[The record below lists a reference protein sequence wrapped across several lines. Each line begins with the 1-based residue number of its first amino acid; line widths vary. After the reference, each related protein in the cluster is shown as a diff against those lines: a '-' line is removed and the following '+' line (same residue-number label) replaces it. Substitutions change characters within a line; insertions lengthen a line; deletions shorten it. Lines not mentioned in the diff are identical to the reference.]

1 MPKDNLKSPMP
12 LIAKASRRGSGG
24 ASAPPKKFKDAIPV
38 YDDGGTVP
46 DVPDTSDLELR
57 RPEFSSMDSNVKGP
71 SRMNRVASGL
81 AKMDVGGEDPS
92 QMPGQEAQPRMY
104 PVIGLD
110 STAPISP
117 RMFDDGGPV
126 KDDPNDG
133 HHQLAVLE
141 EGERVLTPEENAAY
155 EQEHGAPLD
164 TSGRVL
170 MQPNPPVRPMEDTEH
185 PDTERLSGGAKMDTT
200 LAGGDSQHPVAD
212 VSPDAVRTVSAKEP
226 GIGKMFNPLPDT
238 LQPQTKDNYVMRS
251 SVNPQV
257 DANGNPVAEAPE
269 VKMLPIR
276 ENEGGLGP
284 MGVESPEQVEKAS
297 MGQNVHTPEEL
308 KFQRELI
315 KRDMMSHSDDF
326 VETGKDMVRLS
337 MLNKLSP
344 YGSEAN
350 HPGKLGKF
358 LHGLATAGEIASD
371 VVLGPGMTSM
381 IPGTRESLNAQQQQ
395 GMGRIKFADERA
407 KEQAETE
414 LARANAAGLRN
425 EDKTVTTDNGVMQFN
440 PKTGRYDIPVGGAPI
455 KEELEGKT
463 VTTDKGVFQY
473 DPRTHRY
480 STLVG
485 GAPPKEGANQLL
497 NAANAVVEK
506 MDKAGYKTDPTH
518 LISNSDKALAEG
530 AITADEHAALK
541 GFEATKGD
549 QATKVV
555 VNAAEGANAA
565 ARKKA
570 GSYYTYHDDQG
581 THLVTGDKVPEGA
594 ESTLIKDEK
603 VFLNE
608 AHAGNV
614 IQQSMNHLHEDI
626 AQHPE
631 IFDNATARN
640 ILATTTEQIDRAS
653 AGLLI
658 AGTGGSIPLP
668 SGMGDMIN
676 TALQNKALDK
686 NTSAALK
693 QYIADYKAM
702 KDKTLA
708 IQMEIQGGKMG
719 RGSAQAFKAIA
730 DQIPNGATPD
740 SKTAKRQMDNLQ
752 ETHTEFMGNYPEQYG
767 NYTKEK
773 PYKAGQQSKQ
783 TEQPKTVTY
792 QGQQVPLNEDGTFT
806 AHGATYKV
814 SSDGRTATK
823 VKSKVQ

>member
-1 MPKDNLKSPMP
+1 
-12 LIAKASRRGSGG
+12 
-24 ASAPPKKFKDAIPV
+24 
-38 YDDGGTVP
+38 
-46 DVPDTSDLELR
+46 
-57 RPEFSSMDSNVKGP
+57 
-71 SRMNRVASGL
+71 
-81 AKMDVGGEDPS
+81 
-92 QMPGQEAQPRMY
+92 
-104 PVIGLD
+104 
-110 STAPISP
+110 
-117 RMFDDGGPV
+117 
-126 KDDPNDG
+126 
-133 HHQLAVLE
+133 
-141 EGERVLTPEENAAY
+141 
-155 EQEHGAPLD
+155 
-164 TSGRVL
+164 
-170 MQPNPPVRPMEDTEH
+170 
-185 PDTERLSGGAKMDTT
+185 MDTT
-200 LAGGDSQHPVAD
+200 LAGADKQHPVAD
-212 VSPDAVRTVSAKEP
+212 VSPDAVRTVGTKEP
-226 GIGKMFNPLPDT
+226 GLGSMAP
-238 LQPQTKDNYVMRS
+238 NYVMRS
-251 SVNPQV
+251 SVSPQV
-257 DANGNPVAEAPE
+257 DANGKPVPE
-269 VKMLPIR
+269 TPDINDLRSTKP
-276 ENEGGLGP
+276 GLGKI
-284 MGVESPEQVEKAS
+284 GVESPAQVAQSS
-297 MGQNVHTPEEL
+297 MDQNVHTPEEL
-308 KFQRELI
+308 KFQRNLI
-315 KRDMMSHSDDF
+315 KQDMASHPMDF
-326 VETGKDMVRLS
+326 VETGKDLVRLS
-337 MLNKLSP
+337 TLNKLNP

-350 HPGKLGKF
+350 HPGVFGKI
-358 LHGLATAGEIASD
+358 LHGLATTGELASD
-371 VVLGPGMTSM
+371 AVLGPGYTAL
-381 IPGTRESLNAQQQQ
+381 IPGTRQNIEAQRQK
-395 GMGRIKFADERA
+395 GMGQIKFDTEQQ

-414 LARANAAGLRN
+414 EAKARAKAAGLRN
-425 EDKTVTTDNGVMQFN
+425 EDKTVTTDKGVMQFN
-440 PKTGRYDIPVGGAPI
+440 PKTGRFDIPVGGAPI

-480 STLVG
+480 STFVG

-708 IQMEIQGGKMG
+708 IQMEMQGGKMG

-752 ETHTEFMGNYPEQYG
+752 ETHNEFMGNYPETYG

-783 TEQPKTVTY
+783 IEQPKTVTY

-814 SSDGRTATK
+814 SPDGKTATK